1 MLLNIPST
9 FIPQSPDIRRFPE
22 GSMYFFPLDPIGKS
36 TMTCGLFT
44 VTTVLLQKHA
54 LLSGFGLSASWVSM
68 VLGTGASFPR
78 RPMEQW
84 WQLRFCVS
92 LTPNLTDRP
101 TTWREL
107 GCGPGPLASHP
118 EDWTLETFALE
129 VSLSGHHTRHE
140 LGLAASTVDIVPL
153 DVEGSMIQSA
163 LLSFPVRSPQWSNVR
178 SPGADVGAWFS
189 SF

>member
-1 MLLNIPST
+1 
-9 FIPQSPDIRRFPE
+9 
-22 GSMYFFPLDPIGKS
+22 
-36 TMTCGLFT
+36 
-44 VTTVLLQKHA
+44 
-54 LLSGFGLSASWVSM
+54 
-68 VLGTGASFPR
+68 
-78 RPMEQW
+78 MEQW

-118 EDWTLETFALE
+118 EDWTLETLALE
-129 VSLSGHHTRHE
+129 VLSGHHTRHQ

-153 DVEGSMIQSA
+153 DVEGSMIQST

-178 SPGADVGAWFS
+178 SPGADAGAWVSYFWRKCS
-189 SF
+189 GDDLEFYWKYGEKMKRKKGWCVVSTALGIVMKLGTVEAINIGFRWILQFVFQKRTWN